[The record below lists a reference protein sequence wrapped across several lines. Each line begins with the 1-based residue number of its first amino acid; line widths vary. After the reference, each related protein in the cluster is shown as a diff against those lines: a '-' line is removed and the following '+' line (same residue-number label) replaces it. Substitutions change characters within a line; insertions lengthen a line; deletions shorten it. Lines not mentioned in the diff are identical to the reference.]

1 MKDLLAWFG
10 LKGFP
15 FDKNLKTQ
23 DVLETEP
30 FKEATARLDYIKRRG
45 GILLLTGE
53 DQDEGVVGVHLEV
66 SEQSEFFQGAGLE
79 KMGLIDD
86 EEDGLS
92 RTLSGFQK
100 GFLDLTID
108 GALGEPRRET
118 EDAV

>member
-1 MKDLLAWFG
+1 MVTDGDSLVEG
-10 LKGFP
+10 LHDGKLHDP
-15 FDKNLKTQ
+15 FQ
-23 DVLETEP
+23 I
-30 FKEATARLDYIKRRG
+30 R
-45 GILLLTGE
+45 LTGE

-92 RTLSGFQK
+92 RTFSGFQK